1 MKKLVLFAAALCCL
15 TASTV
20 NAQGTAKPAAAGAQP
35 AAAATA
41 NQPVKIGLVDMARV
55 FREYD
60 KFNDM
65 RTGLDAEWQESLEEI
80 KAIAGKA
87 KKVQEELAL
96 VKKGSPAFIEREAE
110 IASLSSQFETKQK
123 LNQVNFRRKHADMF
137 EKVYIDAR
145 DVIKLYAEHF
155 KFTMIM
161 RFNSEALDEENPEK
175 IASSINKLVV
185 YHRPSDDIT
194 DAVIEYLNRKYAPS
208 RPAVPKTATPAGAPG
223 TPGTVNR

>member
-1 MKKLVLFAAALCCL
+1 MKKTILCAALCCL
-15 TASTV
+15 TASVV
-20 NAQGTAKPAAAGAQP
+20 NAQGTAKPATQPAAQP
-35 AAAATA
+35 AANATA
-41 NQPVKIGLVDMARV
+41 PVKIGLVDMARV

-65 RTGLDAEWQESLEEI
+65 RAELDTEWQASLEEV

-123 LNQVNFRRKHADMF
+123 LNQVNFRRKHAEMF
-137 EKVYIDAR
+137 EAIYIDAR

-155 KFTMIM
+155 KYTMIM

-185 YHRPSDDIT
+185 YHRPQDDIT

-208 RPAVPKTATPAGAPG
+208 RKAPPQTATPAGGAL
-223 TPGTVNR
+223 TPGNATR